1 MKSLCLIVDIR
12 LLLLLL
18 KEEEVKDGN
27 TLVTVCVE
35 FLLKKLCLNEKFENI
50 KIKNKKKNRSK
61 KKKGKKWKHVDESLF
76 EFLLVCI

>member
-27 TLVTVCVE
+27 TLVTICVWIPI
-35 FLLKKLCLNEKFENI
+35 KKIVFGSSGTLILWAQAYK
-50 KIKNKKKNRSK
+50 
-61 KKKGKKWKHVDESLF
+61 V
-76 EFLLVCI
+76 

>member
-27 TLVTVCVE
+27 TLMTVCVWIPI
-35 FLLKKLCLNEKFENI
+35 KKIVFEW
-50 KIKNKKKNRSK
+50 KVWKYKNKKEKEK
-61 KKKGKKWKHVDESLF
+61 QE
-76 EFLLVCI
+76 

>member
-27 TLVTVCVE
+27 TLVTVCVWIPI
-35 FLLKKLCLNEKFENI
+35 KKIVFEW
-50 KIKNKKKNRSK
+50 KVWKYKNKK
-61 KKKGKKWKHVDESLF
+61 
-76 EFLLVCI
+76 